1 MKKILG
7 VNSRVDHVA
16 IAVKDMDAAVSMYRD
31 VFGFDVIAQREIHG
45 TSTGMRSTELNGGG
59 FSIVL
64 IQGTDP
70 ESQVSRYIDQYGPG
84 VQHLAVEVDNVEQLS
99 DRLRASGVKF
109 ATDLIRGDGLTQIF
123 TKRDP
128 NSGMMFEFIERN
140 NQPGQFEQ
148 ANIQKL
154 FDQLEANE
162 AY

>member
-16 IAVKDMDAAVSMYRD
+16 IAVRDMEEAVTMYRD
-31 VFGFDVIAQREIHG
+31 VLGFEVVQRREVTG
-45 TSTGMRSTELNGGG
+45 ASTGMISTELNAGG

-70 ESQVSRYIDQYGPG
+70 LSQVTRYVNEYGPG

-109 ATDLIRGDGLTQIF
+109 ATDVIRGTGLIQIF

-128 NSGMMFEFIERN
+128 NSGMMFEFIERVADD
-140 NQPGQFEQ
+140 GQFEQ
-148 ANIQKL
+148 ASVQKL
-154 FDQLEANE
+154 FDQLEAND

>member
-7 VNSRVDHVA
+7 INSRVDHVA
-16 IAVKDMDAAVSMYRD
+16 IAVRDMEEAVTMYRD
-31 VFGFDVIAQREIHG
+31 VLGFEVVQRREVKG
-45 TSTGMRSTELNGGG
+45 ASTGMISTELNAGG

-70 ESQVSRYIDQYGPG
+70 LSQVTRYVNEYGPG

-109 ATDLIRGDGLTQIF
+109 ATDVIRGTGLIQIF

-128 NSGMMFEFIERN
+128 NSGMMFEFIERVADD
-140 NQPGQFEQ
+140 GTFEQ
-148 ANIQKL
+148 ASVQKL
-154 FDQLEANE
+154 FDQLEAND